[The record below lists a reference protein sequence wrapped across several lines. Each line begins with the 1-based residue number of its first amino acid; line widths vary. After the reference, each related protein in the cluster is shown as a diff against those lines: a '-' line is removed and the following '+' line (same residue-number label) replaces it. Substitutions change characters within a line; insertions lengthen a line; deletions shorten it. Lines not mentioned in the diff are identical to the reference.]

1 MKYFEYIFFDSRRM
15 NVLARLIDNTFIMHE
30 LIFFVFW
37 GRSDGLDN
45 ASKALSLRTRSYV
58 LETTK

>member
-30 LIFFVFW
+30 FIFFVFW
-37 GRSDGLDN
+37 GRSNGLYN
-45 ASKALSLRTRSYV
+45 APEALPRRTHSYV
-58 LETTK
+58 RLEHN